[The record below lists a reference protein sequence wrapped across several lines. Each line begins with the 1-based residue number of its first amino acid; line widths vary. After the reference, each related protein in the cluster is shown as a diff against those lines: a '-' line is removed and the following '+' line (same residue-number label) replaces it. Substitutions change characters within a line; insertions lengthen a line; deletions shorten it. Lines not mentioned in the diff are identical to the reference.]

1 VIIGVVAALD
11 QRIGLRYTT
20 MPPMS
25 ESENRSYLCTVLMSA
40 PLAISTDAG

>member
-25 ESENRSYLCTVLMSA
+25 ESENRQLPLHRLDVSA
-40 PLAISTDAG
+40 LGDQH

>member
-11 QRIGLRYTT
+11 QRIGLRHT

-25 ESENRSYLCTVLMSA
+25 ESENRQLPLHRLDVSA
-40 PLAISTDAG
+40 VGDQH